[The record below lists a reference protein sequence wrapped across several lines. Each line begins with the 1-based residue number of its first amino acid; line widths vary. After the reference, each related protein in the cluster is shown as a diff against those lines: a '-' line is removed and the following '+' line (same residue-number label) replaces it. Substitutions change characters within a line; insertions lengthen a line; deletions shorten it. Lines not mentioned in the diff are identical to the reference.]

1 MRDND
6 TILLEQTYDDM
17 ASDTQ
22 KSLLILVG
30 PPAIGKSTWVKQNA
44 PNAFIVS
51 RDDIVNKVA
60 EKYGLTY
67 DDMFDPVNK
76 DKNNEINHEFSK
88 RIPEAMQSDKDI
100 VVDMTNMGVGSRK
113 RMLGSFKNI
122 LDSYKKVA
130 VVFNFEGSDVQRA
143 IKNIAAKRAE
153 ETKADGGSKTIPP
166 FVFDKMFA
174 SYEEPTKEEG
184 FDDIINV
191 DDSKRLLQS
200 LE

>member
-1 MRDND
+1 
-6 TILLEQTYDDM
+6 
-17 ASDTQ
+17 
-22 KSLLILVG
+22 LVG

-44 PNAFIVS
+44 PGAFIVS

-60 EKYGLTY
+60 DKYNLTY
-67 DDMFDPVNK
+67 DDMFDPANK
-76 DKNNEINHEFSK
+76 DKNKEINHEFSK
-88 RIPEAMQSDKDI
+88 RIPEAMNSGKDI
-100 VVDMTNMGVGSRK
+100 VVDMTNMSVGARK
-113 RMLGSFKNI
+113 RILGSFNKVIDN
-122 LDSYKKVA
+122 YKKIA
-130 VVFNFEGSDVQRA
+130 VVFNFEGSDVKRA

-153 ETKADGGSKTIPP
+153 EIKASGGSKTIPP

-174 SYEEPTKEEG
+174 SYEQPTREEG